1 MDNATRHL
9 LLSQRHGTIR
19 RYSLLLM
26 NGNMPAAQSALK
38 SNGTAD
44 ALSGRSNLLL
54 LGLGVLLFV
63 AVRLRGLTASC
74 LWFDEIFSVHA
85 ARHNWSQLLS
95 FVAAD
100 LIHPPLF
107 YALLKVWIAA
117 GGESLTW
124 LRLFPAL
131 TSIATIVPFLLL
143 CRELKLTAGER
154 NLALLL
160 MAVSGFLIKYA
171 QEVRMYSLL
180 LFLSLCSLWLFLK
193 LLKAGSHSKQ
203 VLVALALSNALLVYT
218 HYSGWVLVAVQCVA
232 VLLWRRRGS
241 LPFLASTGLLLVTYL
256 PWLFALK
263 RSAAPGKGLAQNIGW
278 VGRPGLKDMAQSITV
293 LNRPFSFSQSSVDS
307 LYDPLN
313 TTLAFLLLIVPLAL
327 FGWRLIKAQKA
338 PEGEESQLV
347 RLLFLLAFAP
357 ALLIFLLSWILPHS
371 IWGTRHLII
380 AAGPYCV
387 LAALSLKRL
396 RPYWARVTVFLL
408 LTCWCVIAGMFLLM
422 KPTPQFIWCA
432 WEPLAREMARVAPGS
447 AEPIQ
452 IYALEDLVAY
462 HLWYGLDHPA
472 RNPRFKVG
480 IIKGVPGVNED
491 PAYFLP
497 RRFADISV
505 HDESALPGNDF
516 WIAIRAR
523 QGEETPA
530 PLSFFNRQGY
540 SAGPPIKR
548 TAQGQDAILIRLHRK

>member
-1 MDNATRHL
+1 MTPRDTCFYASDTEL
-9 LLSQRHGTIR
+9 YA
-19 RYSLLLM
+19 RYSLPLM
-26 NGNMPAAQSALK
+26 NGNIPAAQSALN
-38 SNGTAD
+38 SNGTED
-44 ALSGRSNLLL
+44 SLSRRSNLLL
-54 LGLGVLLFV
+54 FGLGVLLFV

-85 ARHNWSQLLS
+85 ARHNWSELLS

-171 QEVRMYSLL
+171 QEVRMYTLL
-180 LFLSLCSLWLFLK
+180 LFFSLCSLWLLLK
-193 LLKAGSHSKQ
+193 LIKNDSRAKQ
-203 VLVALALSNALLVYT
+203 VLIALTLSNVLLVYT

-232 VLLWRRRGS
+232 VFLWQRRGL
-241 LPFLASTGLLLVTYL
+241 LPFMASTALLVVTYL

-263 RSAAPGKGLAQNIGW
+263 TSAEPGKGLAQNIGW
-278 VGRPGLKDMAQSITV
+278 VGRPGLKDIAQSITV
-293 LNRPFSFSQSSVDS
+293 LNKPFSFSQSSTDS
-307 LYDPLN
+307 LYDPFN
-313 TTLAFLLLIVPLAL
+313 TTLAVLLWIVPLAI
-327 FGWRLIKAQKA
+327 FGWRLIKGRQTHDRD
-338 PEGEESQLV
+338 ESQPL
-347 RLLFLLAFAP
+347 RLLFLFAFAP

-380 AAGPYCV
+380 GAGPYSI

-422 KPTPQFIWCA
+422 KPSPQFIWCA
-432 WEPLAREMARVAPGS
+432 WEPMAHEVARVEPDS
-447 AEPIQ
+447 AQPIQ

-462 HLWYGLDHPA
+462 HLWYGLDPA
-472 RNPRFKVG
+472 RNPKFKVG
-480 IIKGVPGVNED
+480 VIKGVPDVDED
-491 PAYFLP
+491 TAYFLP
-497 RRFADISV
+497 RRFAEISV
-505 HDESALPGNDF
+505 HDQSALPGNDF

-523 QGEETPA
+523 QGEQTPA
-530 PLSFFNRQGY
+530 PLSFFIRQGY